1 MSRPAKPA
9 TAAQLRRGVLAVS
22 VLHDVDL
29 EPNRQGIWLT
39 EGKRVWVPWG
49 ECRAAVRD
57 ADPESDTGRR
67 RLARWLLA
75 RRWAADLDREALR
88 SRLRPI
94 GLPVG
99 HELHQGPGWVRGSV
113 LGDTLDLGLGAVG
126 LDPDDPD
133 AVVPLPRTALAAA
146 RLDLL
151 LSWDDACDYLERMGL
166 LAASRMQTRG
176 EEALRPLGDCDVLT
190 LLGSR
195 TLRASLAASC
205 EGLATVVAPMRTRA
219 WTRLKL
225 VDPAFAPA
233 AWLVTSEEERGFPRP
248 VLVTEDEVVLAAE
261 GGNPA
266 QLVTEHLT
274 DRRWER
280 DVLYR

>member
-1 MSRPAKPA
+1 MPRPVKPA
-9 TAAQLRRGVLAVS
+9 TAAQLRRGALAVS

-39 EGKRVWVPWG
+39 QGRRVWVPWS
-49 ECRAAVRD
+49 ECRTALRD
-57 ADPESDTGRR
+57 ADPESDTGRH

-75 RRWAADLDREALR
+75 RRWTADLGREELR
-88 SRLRPI
+88 ERLRPL

-99 HELHQGPGWVRGSV
+99 HELHQGTGWMRSSV
-113 LGDTLDLGLGAVG
+113 LGDALDLGLGAVG

-133 AVVPLPRTALAAA
+133 AVVPLSRAALAAA
-146 RLDLL
+146 KLDLL
-151 LSWDDACDYLERMGL
+151 LSWDQARDYLERMGA
-166 LAASRMQTRG
+166 LAASRMAAKG
-176 EEALRPLGDCDVLT
+176 EEALRPLGDCDVVT
-190 LLGSR
+190 LLGAR

-205 EGLATVVAPMRTRA
+205 DGLATVVAPMRSRG

-248 VLVTEDEVVLAAE
+248 VLVTAEEVVLAAE

-266 QLVTEHLT
+266 QLVTEQLT
-274 DRRWER
+274 DRRWKR